1 MPMPDLAA
9 SSSNKTKG
17 RPTQRKPLRSG
28 SWSAWLSGSVFRNI
42 DTQGEPISNADGTN
56 NDAATTTSPN
66 VEMAI
71 SKNENHSIKY
81 KKCSAGEEP
90 VEEAGAGTESD
101 AHSDAGTV
109 RRPRIPSG
117 NTPPKFILPPGTLG
131 DHRLRPSFHNDAH
144 PSHRDDMLERH
155 RPHHSD
161 RQRLSAGFLP
171 SGPRRTS
178 QTVSRDDFLTVRG
191 ANPRTGVIS
200 PDLTDD
206 SHSDD
211 VDPQIENS
219 GGTMNNQKWRLKGDQ
234 WISLDASERT
244 PVPTPSSDA
253 GMNSSLL
260 ISSRDQAEAHVA
272 FLSDAGVPL
281 KNLEDRFVVNMP
293 SAREPNPP
301 SMTPRQI
308 ADFQQAC
315 NRFYRYDNNMIHPSR
330 VPSPRPRTPEGPST
344 PPRRLSKIREALLH
358 NMDPLDR
365 GRRKERPPGNRHSP
379 SPQGSPREWRHN
391 SAPSAS
397 RSQQGWR
404 EQTNKYFL
412 GGPGYGREERIPPP
426 RKRGQRYPPG
436 PDRNA
441 PTGQSSHRGPQQTP
455 YRGHQGPS
463 MPIYPQEVHTS
474 FPSPGSIGRQNFN
487 HFQDRSFS
495 RDLYLEPQTHSR
507 QTLQV
512 GSSEGDELLATIT
525 TTTTTSTVTPVRL
538 SASDVENFFTPTE
551 ISTQKSSSEQSHG
564 VSRESIATTT
574 TKAGSVVNAENA
586 ENTGST
592 KQTTAIHVIKLEQ
605 PGQGVDGLIH
615 ASGIQVSESERAD
628 NENSMKR
635 SPVMPLTKWAYY
647 SLLPMAVFYLTLMT
661 MTYREYREYWTT
673 GIPGLKLPQG
683 LRSKKIVIGVLFVAV
698 AVSITF
704 RG

>member
-1 MPMPDLAA
+1 MPMPDLTTSFSDKA
-9 SSSNKTKG
+9 KG
-17 RPTQRKPLRSG
+17 KPTQKKPIRSG
-28 SWSAWLSGSVFRNI
+28 SWSVWLSGSVFRNT
-42 DTQGEPISNADGTN
+42 DTQEEPISNADGTN
-56 NDAATTTSPN
+56 NDPAAKASPN

-71 SKNENHSIKY
+71 NKNENHSIEH

-90 VEEAGAGTESD
+90 AEEAGTGTESD

-109 RRPRIPSG
+109 RRPRIPSR

-131 DHRLRPSFHNDAH
+131 DHRPRPSSHNEAH

-155 RPHHSD
+155 KPHHSD
-161 RQRLSAGFLP
+161 LQQPSAGSLP

-178 QTVSRDDFLTVRG
+178 QTVSRDDFLTARG
-191 ANPRTGVIS
+191 ANPRTGVVS
-200 PDLTDD
+200 PDLTDY

-260 ISSRDQAEAHVA
+260 ISPRDQAEAHVA
-272 FLSDAGVPL
+272 FLSDAGVQL

-358 NMDPLDR
+358 NADPLDR
-365 GRRKERPPGNRHSP
+365 GRRKDRPPGNPHSL
-379 SPQGSPREWRHN
+379 SPHGLPREWRHN

-397 RSQQGWR
+397 RPQHGWR

-441 PTGQSSHRGPQQTP
+441 PTGHSSHRGPQQTP
-455 YRGHQGPS
+455 YRGHRGPS
-463 MPIYPQEVHTS
+463 MPTYPQELHPS
-474 FPSPGSIGRQNFN
+474 FRSPGSTGRQYLN

-512 GSSEGDELLATIT
+512 GGSEGDELLATIT

-574 TKAGSVVNAENA
+574 TKTGSVVNAENA
-586 ENTGST
+586 ENTGNT
-592 KQTTAIHVIKLEQ
+592 KQTTAIHVIKLGQ
-605 PGQGVDGLIH
+605 PGQEVDGLIR
-615 ASGIQVSESERAD
+615 ASGIQVSETERAD
-628 NENSMKR
+628 NENNMKR
-635 SPVMPLTKWAYY
+635 SPIMPLAKWAYY
-647 SLLPMAVFYLTLMT
+647 SLLPMAIFYLTLMA

-673 GIPGLKLPQG
+673 GIPGLKLPQV
-683 LRSKKIVIGVLFVAV
+683 LRSKKIVIGVLCVAV